1 MPFGEHSLVKN
12 AEDFH
17 LPSHLSEVH
26 DMATLGDAPETRE
39 KLVARLAEGRVV
51 GHGTE
56 ALVERGE
63 VSTRCSR
70 PHRSSV

>member
-1 MPFGEHSLVKN
+1 
-12 AEDFH
+12 
-17 LPSHLSEVH
+17 
-26 DMATLGDAPETRE
+26 MATLGDAPETGE

-56 ALVERGE
+56 ALVEPVRYL
-63 VSTRCSR
+63 TRCSR